1 MFADD
6 KNVRLENDKRVKNY
20 VEYYFSEGMLKHLL
34 RIKPERDFYDE
45 FCSRNGQV
53 NISTSMLMDLGLR

>member
-45 FCSRNGQV
+45 FVVGMDKSIYQQVCSW
-53 NISTSMLMDLGLR
+53 I